1 MGHVFGRPI
10 VLWRG
15 VFDVLNVEKML
26 SFEWIGQTLA
36 SACWIVS
43 VFAYADW
50 SLPQSAGDWL
60 QLTAASSWMVAN
72 IASALSSDG
81 TKE

>member
-1 MGHVFGRPI
+1 MGHVLGRPI
-10 VLWRG
+10 VLWCG

-26 SFEWIGQTLA
+26 SLEWIGQTLA

-43 VFAYADW
+43 IFVYADW
-50 SLPQSAGDWL
+50 SLPESGGDWL

-72 IASALSSDG
+72 IASVLSFDG